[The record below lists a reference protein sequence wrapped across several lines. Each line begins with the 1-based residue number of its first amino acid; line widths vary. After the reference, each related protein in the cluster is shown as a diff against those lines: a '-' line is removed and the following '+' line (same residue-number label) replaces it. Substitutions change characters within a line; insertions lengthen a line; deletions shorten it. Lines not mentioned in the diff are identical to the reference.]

1 MLTMEQIYRI
11 KYLRDYE
18 GKSLRKISDETGHH
32 FSTVSKYAKAQDF
45 NLELKAP
52 KRRAGKL
59 DPFKPLIDQWL
70 EDDLKAKPKQRHTA
84 QRIYNRLK
92 EIHGDEFNVS
102 DRGVR
107 KYVAKRRKEISITD
121 QGYIPLEH
129 PPGEAQADFGEAE
142 FYERG
147 TKYEGYYLN
156 LSLPYSNAGYL
167 QLFKAENQECLLEG
181 LKTIFEYLG
190 CIPTY
195 IWFDNASTIVKAIGK
210 DSARDLTEGFKR
222 FMLHHGFFSNFC
234 NLDSGHEKGNI
245 EVKVGYHRRN
255 MLVPVPSFN
264 DIREFNKE
272 LLKRCDKDMQRKHYK
287 KGKDIIEL
295 FEIDKASMNPL
306 PEVQFEVYKL
316 EPAKADK
323 YGKVKFDNGLYSSSP
338 SLAGQ
343 EVWVKATAGEVIIM
357 NQEYQEVVAHDRLYG
372 RQKESMKWPPYLTLM
387 AKRPRALKYT
397 EFFNQLPS
405 PIQEFFNRCSLLEK
419 KAALKLLAKVAQEG
433 SLERAIDTFQEAIN
447 SDVYD
452 QDSLWAIYTRL
463 TSDPI
468 EIMDITLPEEVPELK
483 GYYPDITVYD
493 ALLGGGR

>member
-1 MLTMEQIYRI
+1 MEQMYRI

-92 EIHGDEFNVS
+92 EIYGDEFNVS

-210 DSARDLTEGFKR
+210 DSARDL
-222 FMLHHGFFSNFC
+222 
-234 NLDSGHEKGNI
+234 
-245 EVKVGYHRRN
+245 
-255 MLVPVPSFN
+255 
-264 DIREFNKE
+264 
-272 LLKRCDKDMQRKHYK
+272 
-287 KGKDIIEL
+287 
-295 FEIDKASMNPL
+295 
-306 PEVQFEVYKL
+306 
-316 EPAKADK
+316 
-323 YGKVKFDNGLYSSSP
+323 
-338 SLAGQ
+338 
-343 EVWVKATAGEVIIM
+343 
-357 NQEYQEVVAHDRLYG
+357 
-372 RQKESMKWPPYLTLM
+372 
-387 AKRPRALKYT
+387 
-397 EFFNQLPS
+397 
-405 PIQEFFNRCSLLEK
+405 
-419 KAALKLLAKVAQEG
+419 
-433 SLERAIDTFQEAIN
+433 LERAIDTFQEAIN
-447 SDVYD
+447 SSVYD
-452 QDSLWAIYTRL
+452 QDSLLAIYTRL

-468 EIMDITLPEEVPELK
+468 EIMDITLPEKVPELK

-493 ALLGGGR
+493 ALLGGER